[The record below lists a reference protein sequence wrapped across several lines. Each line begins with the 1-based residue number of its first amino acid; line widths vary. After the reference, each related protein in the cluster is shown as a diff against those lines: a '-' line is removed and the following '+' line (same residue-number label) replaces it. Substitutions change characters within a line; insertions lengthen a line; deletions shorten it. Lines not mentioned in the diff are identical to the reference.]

1 MTLFEQIKADQL
13 TARKAH
19 NGLAASLLTTLIG
32 EAAAIGKNNGNRDVT
47 DAEVVA
53 LVKKFVKGMDETLG
67 FLGNRNAEASNVV
80 LAEKD
85 ILAAYLPKQMTA
97 EEIEVALKA
106 AIDEVGGYMGK
117 IMGVMKAKYD
127 GQYDG
132 KLASQIVKGLI

>member
-19 NGLAASLLTTLIG
+19 NALASSLLTTLIG

-67 FLGNRNAEASNVV
+67 FLGNHNAEATAVV

-85 ILAAYLPKQMTA
+85 ILAAYLPKQMDEASLTEVIRELIAVTGPNLGKLMA
-97 EEIEVALKA
+97 ELKTQYA
-106 AIDEVGGYMGK
+106 GL
-117 IMGVMKAKYD
+117 
-127 GQYDG
+127 YDG
-132 KLASQIVKGLI
+132 KMASQIAKGFV